1 MQTSII
7 KIGNSNGI
15 ILPADLLKSL
25 NLGFKSLVSITTDD
39 GSIVIKPATRAGWA
53 TAASL
58 CNANDDDQLSIPDVL
73 NEDKFVEEEWTW

>member
-39 GSIVIKPATRAGWA
+39 GSIVIKPAIRAGWA